1 MKINIFL
8 KYLKAIFRFAVPPFL
23 YPKSKTAIHLLPTS
37 IRNWW
42 RCSGQLRESR
52 QNRNSDR
59 ISAISGDTRA
69 PAICKLVCYMLSGY
83 YYHCGEERLTEGLVS
98 WTKKEFQWPLFRVL
112 GSIFVHLAAVSPWR
126 LLLILPLPEQSGC
139 RPLPRAPHSPTQP
152 HTAPHSPNTS
162 PHVPTQPHTAPHGQ
176 LSLLLTEPLALAHHP
191 PQKSSAH
198 PLIWFFYSCQAWVAE
213 FWKVHSKCWHSTQS
227 QDFVADFS
235 GPPELWS
242 CFSRVIISLVL
253 RQQ

>member
-42 RCSGQLRESR
+42 SCAGQLRESR

-139 RPLPRAPHSPTQP
+139 RPLPRAPHSSTQP
-152 HTAPHSPNTS
+152 HTSPHSPTRA
-162 PHVPTQPHTAPHGQ
+162 TQPPSHRAACPGTPSPSKEQCAPFD
-176 LSLLLTEPLALAHHP
+176 LILL
-191 PQKSSAH
+191 
-198 PLIWFFYSCQAWVAE
+198 
-213 FWKVHSKCWHSTQS
+213 
-227 QDFVADFS
+227 
-235 GPPELWS
+235 
-242 CFSRVIISLVL
+242 
-253 RQQ
+253 

>member
-1 MKINIFL
+1 MNINIFL
-8 KYLKAIFRFAVPPFL
+8 KYLKAIFRFAVPPFS

-59 ISAISGDTRA
+59 ISAISGGA
-69 PAICKLVCYMLSGY
+69 PARAICKLVCYMLSGY
-83 YYHCGEERLTEGLVS
+83 HYHCGEERFTEGFVS

-152 HTAPHSPNTS
+152 HTGNSASFSQSRLPW
-162 PHVPTQPHTAPHGQ
+162 HTI
-176 LSLLLTEPLALAHHP
+176 PLKRA
-191 PQKSSAH
+191 
-198 PLIWFFYSCQAWVAE
+198 VR
-213 FWKVHSKCWHSTQS
+213 T
-227 QDFVADFS
+227 
-235 GPPELWS
+235 LWS
-242 CFSRVIISLVL
+242 DSIIAV
-253 RQQ
+253 